1 MNLLYTIKNLINKKE
16 STKRKFD
23 LLCPFCLKRFKFGEI
38 VFRATHSVED
48 DDEYCLKDDMLLEM
62 YRKNMN
68 LPPLGEIE
76 AVVYPEKIF
85 EENRL
90 IIKGVCKQVKDKY
103 GYVTKKKLCPHCHN
117 ELPATTARGPSV
129 SISIIGSAKV
139 GKSSFMAALL
149 HEIKTKTAKNFEAEC
164 TASGDKYKEILK
176 ENEKK
181 LFELGETLI
190 SDESKTGVE
199 HISLYWRFNDDE
211 VEPINIFF
219 YDVNSEAML
228 DENYLELYA
237 QNIRYSDGIIFLI
250 DFLSLENIRKELK
263 IQDYVNQRDIIS
275 NLYNDYIVK
284 SQDMTTSIPTAIVIT
299 KSDALMYHDLNI
311 VSSSSNIFNDFNH
324 KVAFNLEEFRTINE
338 ESKNFIRNND
348 PAFFNIMETYF
359 SNLGFFSVSSLGF
372 NFVKGRPVKPV
383 RIDEPY
389 LWILYKLGYIKGV

>member
-1 MNLLYTIKNLINKKE
+1 MDFLDTIKNLINKKE

-23 LLCPFCLKRFKFGEI
+23 LLCPFCLKRFKFSEI
-38 VFRATHSVED
+38 VFRATHSVND
-48 DDEYCLKDDMLLEM
+48 DEEYCLQEDVLLEK

-68 LPPLGEIE
+68 LPPLGPIE
-76 AVVYPEKIF
+76 AVVYPDKIF

-90 IIKGVCKQVKDKY
+90 IIKGVYKQVKDKY
-103 GYVTKKKLCPHCHN
+103 GYVTKKRLCPHCHN
-117 ELPATTARGPSV
+117 ELPATSVKGPSV

-139 GKSSFMAALL
+139 GKSSFMAALM

-164 TASGDKYKEILK
+164 TASGDKYKEKLK

-228 DENYLELYA
+228 DQNYLELYA

-250 DFLSLENIRKELK
+250 DPINLEEIRKELK
-263 IQDYVNQRDIIS
+263 VDDYVNQKVIIS

-284 SQDMTTSIPTAIVIT
+284 SQDMTTSIPTAIVLT
-299 KSDALMYHDLNI
+299 KSDSLQSYALNMVDSNT
-311 VSSSSNIFNDFNH
+311 NIFNSFNH
-324 KVAFNLEEFRTINE
+324 KGEFDLEEFRVINE
-338 ESKNFIRNND
+338 ESKNFIRKND
-348 PAFFNIMETYF
+348 YGLFNIMEAYF
-359 SNLGFFSVSSLGF
+359 SNLGFFATSSFGL
-372 NFVKGRPVKPV
+372 NYVKGRPVKPV
-383 RIDEPY
+383 RIDEPF